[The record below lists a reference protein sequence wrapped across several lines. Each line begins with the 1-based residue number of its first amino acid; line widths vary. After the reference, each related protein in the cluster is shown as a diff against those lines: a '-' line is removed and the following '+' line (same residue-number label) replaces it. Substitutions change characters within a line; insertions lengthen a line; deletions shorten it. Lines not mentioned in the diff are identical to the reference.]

1 MTDIEKLKELEAKA
15 TPGPWSIHL
24 VDDTTIIS
32 PAREVATTCDSA
44 QTEREDGYNIEYEQM
59 EVDAAFI
66 VAMRNA
72 LPALLASLASKDA
85 ENAELRAFAQQATK
99 SLTSLAG
106 GGSEN
111 FIRRPGDEIYLA
123 DVPYCEQKLRERISR
138 LHKQIDD
145 FAERYAQ
152 AAQEPKQLRVQLHAA
167 ESRLTTA
174 LAALGE
180 AKSGLVE
187 IEAIT
192 PHKATRLCARAALA
206 KLNEIERNAD
216 G

>member
-1 MTDIEKLKELEAKA
+1 MSIDIQQLSELERKA
-15 TPGPWSIHL
+15 TPGPW
-24 VDDTTIIS
+24 
-32 PAREVATTCDSA
+32 
-44 QTEREDGYNIEYEQM
+44 
-59 EVDAAFI
+59 EVDYLDKAWQRVVRAEHYEIFTGWHHSVGSIEVEMEANAALI

-206 KLNEIERNAD
+206 KLNALEGNED
-216 G
+216 EP

>member
-1 MTDIEKLKELEAKA
+1 MIDAKTVEELRGLLAKA
-15 TPGPWSIHL
+15 TPGPW
-24 VDDTTIIS
+24 
-32 PAREVATTCDSA
+32 
-44 QTEREDGYNIEYEQM
+44 
-59 EVDAAFI
+59 EVDYLDKNGQRVIRQEHIEIATFWHHSVGSIEKEMEANAALI

-85 ENAELRAFAQQATK
+85 ENAELRAFVQQATK

-111 FIRRPGDEIYLA
+111 FIRGPGDEIYLA

-192 PHKATRLCARAALA
+192 PHKATRLCACAALA

-216 G
+216 D

>member
-1 MTDIEKLKELEAKA
+1 MRERDKWWCVTVKDATDEIVTIESECLSGREI
-15 TPGPWSIHL
+15 GP
-24 VDDTTIIS
+24 D
-32 PAREVATTCDSA
+32 
-44 QTEREDGYNIEYEQM
+44 EDGTILKAASHLLGFIGRGYDA
-59 EVDAAFI
+59 DAA
-66 VAMRNA
+66 
-72 LPALLASLASKDA
+72 ASLASKDA

-111 FIRRPGDEIYLA
+111 FIRGPGDEIYLA

-180 AKSGLVE
+180 ARKALRVCERQLRYVGNGTE
-187 IEAIT
+187 DPAIHDT
-192 PHKATRLCARAALA
+192 AETARATLA
-206 KLNEIERNAD
+206 KLNALEGNED
-216 G
+216 GTR